1 MARGGSKSRVAMAM
15 ACDELGWLW
24 SRLGAGPE
32 ERGAREMTMMPTR
45 TGAAKLSP
53 SAPLNLV
60 VSAAAPLARS
70 RALRLRLRLAAFSH
84 PRTPFRSLAAFTI
97 DGPSDRRTRAR
108 EESERRSYLVPEKSA
123 AMCMWLGCGC
133 GSIPSSE
140 NATSCLKIL
149 GSCSLLTH

>member
-53 SAPLNLV
+53 SPLPSIWSFLLLRHWPGRALSVFVSASLLSLIRALPSDPLLLSPSMGHQIGGQEQEKNLKGGATLSRRNLQRCV
-60 VSAAAPLARS
+60 CGWAAAAAPFPVLKM
-70 RALRLRLRLAAFSH
+70 LLAA
-84 PRTPFRSLAAFTI
+84 
-97 DGPSDRRTRAR
+97 
-108 EESERRSYLVPEKSA
+108 
-123 AMCMWLGCGC
+123 
-133 GSIPSSE
+133 
-140 NATSCLKIL
+140 
-149 GSCSLLTH
+149 

>member
-53 SAPLNLV
+53 SPLPSIWSFLLLRHWPGRALSV
-60 VSAAAPLARS
+60 FVSASRCFLSSAHSLPIPCCFHHRWAIRS
-70 RALRLRLRLAAFSH
+70 ADKSK
-84 PRTPFRSLAAFTI
+84 
-97 DGPSDRRTRAR
+97 RR
-108 EESERRSYLVPEKSA
+108 
-123 AMCMWLGCGC
+123 
-133 GSIPSSE
+133 I
-140 NATSCLKIL
+140 
-149 GSCSLLTH
+149 